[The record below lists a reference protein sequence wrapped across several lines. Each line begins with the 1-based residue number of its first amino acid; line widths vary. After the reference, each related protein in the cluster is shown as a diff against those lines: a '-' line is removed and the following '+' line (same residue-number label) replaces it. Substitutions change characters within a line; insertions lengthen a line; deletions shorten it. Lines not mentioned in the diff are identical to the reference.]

1 MDDKKN
7 GATDK
12 EVLAPKPPTSST
24 PRSPPAKKGTHVA
37 SGSNQP
43 PADQQTDDKKKG
55 ATDKEVPADP
65 SDPDKKLHISTNL
78 EAKKELALITFLQ
91 ANLDVFVWQI

>member
-12 EVLAPKPPTSST
+12 EVPAPKPPTSST
-24 PRSPPAKKGTHVA
+24 PRSPPAKKGTHIA

-43 PADQQTDDKKKG
+43 PADQQG